1 MKKRVIFA
9 FILSF
14 VLALILFLF
23 IIKEKEK
30 TFNNFNNH
38 LKIETPY
45 YDKKVFQLPK
55 ELEKKLQFQL
65 L

>member
-38 LKIETPY
+38 LKIEAPY